1 MELYKAAIV
10 VSLTGVVLGAPP
22 FVPDYPS
29 SSTTSTT
36 TTTTSTTTTTI
47 ATTTTVTTTTLSTT
61 TSFPTIKYASTERL
75 SAETRRYLLQDVP
88 TIGLDQVGKL
98 NLSPKQR
105 LALSQEFEYQ
115 QLGLPP
121 FTDPTPW
128 QRLTRDQQ
136 LEFNRK
142 YLALPPILQEYSRNQ
157 FLSLPDDRQEKA
169 YNTFVTVDIETLTN
183 AIEREYSR
191 ERMALE
197 RRTHKEKMSEE
208 ENIQRLLEEKRM
220 QYSAMNAKIVTDILD
235 NDIDN
240 DEEQSDLIE
249 ILKQQLSTSLQVAR
263 LQEPDIT
270 DNLDLDAIIVTTN
283 EPISEVPR
291 SHQSLPVNKNIKFH
305 RLNDINTDE
314 EYLRTSSLK
323 TSPRVPK
330 SNSSILTARAS
341 LFARRFQ
348 SSPNKV
354 SVEQKRNNIQRLM
367 YDPRRKL

>member
-29 SSTTSTT
+29 SSTTSRTT

-47 ATTTTVTTTTLSTT
+47 ATTTTTLSTT
-61 TSFPTIKYASTERL
+61 TTFPTIKHASTERL
-75 SAETRRYLLQDVP
+75 SGETRRYLLQDVP

-142 YLALPPILQEYSRNQ
+142 YLALPPVLQEYSRNQ

-191 ERMALE
+191 ERLVLE
-197 RRTHKEKMSEE
+197 RRTLQEKVREE
-208 ENIQRLLEEKRM
+208 QNIQRLLEQKRM

-283 EPISEVPR
+283 EPIPEVPR
-291 SHQSLPVNKNIKFH
+291 SHQPLPININKNIKFH

-314 EYLRTSSLK
+314 EYLKTSSLK

>member
-1 MELYKAAIV
+1 V

-36 TTTTSTTTTTI
+36 TTTTSTTTTI
-47 ATTTTVTTTTLSTT
+47 ATTTVTTTPSTT
-61 TSFPTIKYASTERL
+61 AFPTIRYESTERL
-75 SAETRRYLLQDVP
+75 SADTRRYLLQDVP
-88 TIGLDQVGKL
+88 TIGLDQLGKL

-142 YLALPPILQEYSRNQ
+142 YLSLPPVLQEYSRNQ

-169 YNTFVTVDIETLTN
+169 YNTFVTVDIETLTK

-191 ERMALE
+191 ERLALE
-197 RRTHKEKMSEE
+197 RRTQQEKLSQEQNIHK
-208 ENIQRLLEEKRM
+208 LLEEKRM

-263 LQEPDIT
+263 LREHDIS
-270 DNLDLDAIIVTTN
+270 DNLNLDAIIVTTN
-283 EPISEVPR
+283 EPIPEVPR
-291 SHQSLPVNKNIKFH
+291 SHQSIPVNINKNIKFH
-305 RLNDINTDE
+305 RLNDINSDE

-354 SVEQKRNNIQRLM
+354 SVEEKRNNIQRLM